1 MEARDSRKIDINIRY
16 ISYLKDVTERD
27 CLVVPMQA
35 YDLVLGLPWFRKR
48 DLEIDWLNGQL
59 LCLRNLQGSNSSQA
73 SHGDAHPSQRDT
85 QSS

>member
-1 MEARDSRKIDINIRY
+1 MDINVKY
-16 ISYLKDVTERD
+16 FSYLKDVTERE

-35 YDLVLGLPWFRKR
+35 YDLVLSLLWFRKR

-59 LCLRNLQGSNSSQA
+59 LCLRNPQESDSSQA